1 MTFLIFE
8 CIFILNNESLK
19 NIIYTMSELNLHG
32 IVMASYEESN
42 AFVSRKTIMDEK
54 IEKIETLETSVEEV
68 VESDST
74 QDETLAEVEVV
85 NEEQSSEIEEIKGM
99 VGSNADAIRANIEA
113 IKGQEDVLDNLNSSV
128 DSLAEQVDVLTIQGS
143 EILEEMDA
151 LKDGV
156 TIEFKDEMEAET
168 SARMEG
174 DASLNARID
183 AFEGEISSNKSTIE
197 AEVVRAMNA
206 ENEAKNMI
214 YEEMSLRETADV
226 ELGNKLE
233 DEIEARKAVEEAL
246 KVNAEVIAANAKAID
261 DISSTINSNSEAV
274 TVEATA
280 RMEGD
285 ASLNEAIASEATAR
299 MEGDAS
305 LNEALASE
313 AAARMESDREFDLR
327 ISEIVSA
334 NDIFKSSIDIES
346 STRET
351 SDNELSSKINDLQ
364 AALNKEVIERQSGDS
379 THTAYTESR
388 LKVEREARV
397 SADTQIR
404 NILSSSAASIT
415 SRVMAEEKNRKT
427 ADEELRNIDAE
438 LMAMDEQIN
447 ASMEAEEEARK
458 AADEAMDAAVKA
470 NALAIASNVEA
481 IGDNATAIKAN
492 SEAIAANAEAIV
504 VLNEAVAAETAAR
517 TLSVSNLQGE
527 VDNEVN
533 LRSEADAELRALIE
547 AMDLRIKALEEMM
560 SGDNTP
566 DEEEPTEETW
576 GDIMMSVINKTYGST
591 ELTYGYDTVLAV
603 ELRQTS
609 SLGNVKTESDFDS
622 SSLVWTAYNPL
633 EVTDENEWEITV
645 KNNNQDTDDIQATVM
660 GQWTDESGELHS
672 AEYYLTC
679 HGNENGGGSVDT
691 GTTVN
696 PDSGSTETPDSGE
709 TETPDSGE
717 TETWYEPVLRLVN
730 QTYGSTSLN
739 YGIDTVIRLEVEQR
753 SSLGNVRTS
762 VNGDFKEPII
772 SWSVREPL
780 TQTYQSG
787 WEVGIRNDNMN
798 NCPSTTAYIEANW
811 EHEGGSYWTSMTLE
825 CWC

>member
-1 MTFLIFE
+1 
-8 CIFILNNESLK
+8 
-19 NIIYTMSELNLHG
+19 MSELNLHG
-32 IVMASYEESN
+32 IAMASYEESN
-42 AFVSRKTIMDEK
+42 AFVSQKAIMDEK

-74 QDETLAEVEVV
+74 QDKTIAEVEVV
-85 NEEQSSEIEEIKGM
+85 NEEQSSEIEAIKGM
-99 VGSNADAIRANIEA
+99 VGSNADAIRSNIEA

-156 TIEFKDEMEAET
+156 TIEFKDEMEAEA
-168 SARMEG
+168 SARIEG
-174 DASLNARID
+174 DTSLNARID
-183 AFEGEISSNKSTIE
+183 AFEGEISSNKSAIE

-246 KVNAEVIAANAKAID
+246 KVNAEVIAANTKAID
-261 DISSTINSNSEAV
+261 GISSTINSNSEAV
-274 TVEATA
+274 AVEATA

-285 ASLNEAIASEATAR
+285 ASLSEAIASEASAR

-313 AAARMESDREFDLR
+313 ASARMESDREFDLR

-397 SADTQIR
+397 SEDTQIR

-517 TLSVSNLQGE
+517 TFSVSNLQGE
-527 VDNEVN
+527 VDNEVS
-533 LRSEADAELRALIE
+533 LRSEVDAELRALIE

-560 SGDNTP
+560 SGDNTL

-633 EVTDENEWEITV
+633 EVTNENEWEITV

-679 HGNENGGGSVDT
+679 HGNENGDGSVDT

-709 TETPDSGE
+709 TETWGDIE
-717 TETWYEPVLRLVN
+717 LILI
-730 QTYGSTSLN
+730 STSSNLELSYN
-739 YGIDTVIRLEVEQR
+739 MDKSYNVQIRQY
-753 SSLGNVRTS
+753 SNLGNVRTEADFDRS
-762 VNGDFKEPII
+762 KLQINALYALEKVEYANQWNFKVINTNVDRCPDTEGKVEVVYSFNGK
-772 SWSVREPL
+772 
-780 TQTYQSG
+780 TYRVDERLSCKCQNS
-787 WEVGIRNDNMN
+787 
-798 NCPSTTAYIEANW
+798 
-811 EHEGGSYWTSMTLE
+811 
-825 CWC
+825 

>member
-1 MTFLIFE
+1 
-8 CIFILNNESLK
+8 
-19 NIIYTMSELNLHG
+19 MSELNLHG
-32 IVMASYEESN
+32 MAMASYEESN
-42 AFVSRKTIMDEK
+42 AFVSQKAIMD
-54 IEKIETLETSVEEV
+54 EKIETLETSVEEV
-68 VESDST
+68 AESDST

-85 NEEQSSEIEEIKGM
+85 NEEQSSEIEAIKGM

-143 EILEEMDA
+143 EILEEMGA

-156 TIEFKDEMEAET
+156 TIKFKDEME
-168 SARMEG
+168 
-174 DASLNARID
+174 
-183 AFEGEISSNKSTIE
+183 
-197 AEVVRAMNA
+197 
-206 ENEAKNMI
+206 
-214 YEEMSLRETADV
+214 
-226 ELGNKLE
+226 
-233 DEIEARKAVEEAL
+233 
-246 KVNAEVIAANAKAID
+246 
-261 DISSTINSNSEAV
+261 
-274 TVEATA
+274 VEA
-280 RMEGD
+280 
-285 ASLNEAIASEATAR
+285 SAR

-313 AAARMESDREFDLR
+313 AAARMESDRGFDLR

-351 SDNELSSKINDLQ
+351 SDNELSSKINELQ
-364 AALNKEVIERQSGDS
+364 AALNKEVLDR
-379 THTAYTESR
+379 SR
-388 LKVEREARV
+388 
-397 SADTQIR
+397 DF
-404 NILSSSAASIT
+404 SSAINSAITVDRHVENEANVRAS
-415 SRVMAEEKNRKT
+415 

-470 NALAIASNVEA
+470 NALAIATNVEA

-517 TLSVSNLQGE
+517 TLSVNNLQGE
-527 VDNEVN
+527 VDNEVT

-633 EVTDENEWEITV
+633 EVTNENEWEITV

-709 TETPDSGE
+709 TETLDSGE

-739 YGIDTVIRLEVEQR
+739 YGIDTVISLEVEQR

-762 VNGDFKEPII
+762 VNGDFEEPII
-772 SWSVREPL
+772 SWSIREPL

-811 EHEGGSYWTSMTLE
+811 EYEGGSYWTSMTLE